1 MKSISDMSG
10 ILIYGI
16 DYDDTCLHGG
26 HILGRRWREL
36 LQFAHEQRQPLLW
49 QRGQAYWLYSYCSPL
64 CEVGLTA

>member
-26 HILGRRWREL
+26 HRATQTTFAKGRFW
-36 LQFAHEQRQPLLW
+36 PLWKALHN
-49 QRGQAYWLYSYCSPL
+49 GPL
-64 CEVGLTA
+64 CIARDYV

>member
-26 HILGRRWREL
+26 HRATQTTFAKGRFWR
-36 LQFAHEQRQPLLW
+36 AP
-49 QRGQAYWLYSYCSPL
+49 
-64 CEVGLTA
+64 